1 MMKAF
6 ILIVMTFP
14 GVSCSNNSGKPAIIP
29 QQNKIEINTDF
40 FPVTNFIKGQIVEM
54 GRNGINPLKITSA
67 GKKVD
72 STWLK
77 IEELN
82 TAFIDF
88 LTPIIDSSNL
98 HSFFKENK
106 FLDQTLH
113 TYTFTYEPLTPL
125 PDSIKLQRWDV
136 YIDPDNNS
144 VKRIYMEKNIS
155 GTKKL
160 LLTWQSSQW
169 CRIVTVAPNASG
181 KELIEKEIEIKWS
194 FE

>member
-6 ILIVMTFP
+6 ILIVITFP
-14 GVSCSNNSGKPAIIP
+14 GFSCSNNSVKPAIIP
-29 QQNKIEINTDF
+29 QQNKTEINKDF

-77 IEELN
+77 TEELN